1 MRSLKEHIYEGLLS
15 GQDATIQSGNE
26 MIKQFNK
33 IKTMICDP
41 KKYERWSRNSYF
53 IKIDDVENVL
63 TFIGL
68 SKQKQLNVSIKK
80 DSATDSWD
88 NSHQFWVFK
97 MSIRTDNYY
106 TDVVIEK
113 SAKGLSF
120 PKFIEKNVT
129 QHFTDI
135 ESFKKLIEDQK

>member
-15 GQDATIQSGNE
+15 GQDATIQYGDK

-41 KKYERWSRNSYF
+41 KKYERRSRNSYF

-68 SKQKQLNVSIKK
+68 SKQKQLNVFIKK
-80 DSATDSWD
+80 DSVTDV
-88 NSHQFWVFK
+88 WVFK

-106 TDVVIEK
+106 TDAVIEK

-135 ESFKKLIEDQK
+135 ESFAKLIKENI